1 MPEIDY
7 LAAGERFAR
16 EALAPMLRPEAMAR
30 VAWHKARSYKAAI
43 VSGAHD
49 VYLSRWCRTHDIEP
63 ICSTLEVQDGVF
75 TGRYGGAQCVR
86 ERKPRRVRER
96 YATDSFDAVYA
107 CGDTPEDFALL
118 EIAEHRWYRGDPMWR
133 GVWEGLQPRPLSQ
146 ASGPKPLPQ
155 EVVHCL
161 LTTTPATRRAS
172 PRSHLRTGRSRD
184 SVRRYLAASSAAPN
198 LPERI
203 RRL

>member
-118 EIAEHRWYRGDPMWR
+118 EAQAALDSSPTVAADDGVKLSDANRGSRM
-133 GVWEGLQPRPLSQ
+133 LSF
-146 ASGPKPLPQ
+146 GR
-155 EVVHCL
+155 L
-161 LTTTPATRRAS
+161 LE
-172 PRSHLRTGRSRD
+172 
-184 SVRRYLAASSAAPN
+184 AAA
-198 LPERI
+198 R
-203 RRL
+203 